1 MILGSMAYRE
11 CERKKDGGRQRERE
25 GRERQIHTEEKRE
38 KAVTAIEREG
48 RKSKVEVQ

>member
-1 MILGSMAYRE
+1 MAYRE